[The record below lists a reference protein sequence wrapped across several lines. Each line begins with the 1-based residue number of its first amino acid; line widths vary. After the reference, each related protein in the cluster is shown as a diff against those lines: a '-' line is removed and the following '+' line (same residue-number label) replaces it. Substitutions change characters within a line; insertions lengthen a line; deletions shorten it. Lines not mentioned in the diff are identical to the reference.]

1 VSNVVDVSFKTIPI
15 EVDGISDWLWPSKD
29 TELWY
34 GNTYD
39 WDQLK
44 GGIKTYCKK
53 FDVAIQAGGACGMYP
68 RLLANFF
75 GHVYTFEP
83 EPVNFHCLVNNCRLH
98 TITKINGALGDTN
111 MFVSVDHGG
120 FENAG
125 VHRVSR
131 HEKNC
136 IPVFTIDQFNY
147 EEVDLIQ
154 LDCEGYEENVV
165 RGAEKTIEKFKPVIT
180 LETVTP
186 HTRSYL
192 ENLGYKDMGRYG
204 HCDTLFAVE

>member
-1 VSNVVDVSFKTIPI
+1 MSNVVDVSFKTIPI
-15 EVDGISDWLWPSKD
+15 EVDGISDWPWPSKD